1 VNAEHDEPEQ
11 VRRLLAAAAGPDP
24 EHEQIPEDVAGRLD
38 DVLAALVSER
48 ADAPVTAT
56 EEGVA
61 EDPVPDRATGVTEL
75 ASRRRRRWPQL
86 LLAAAAVS
94 VIALGVGIDDLTG
107 GQADSSTSAE
117 APSVASQDDAAGEA
131 GAEAAPERLEARS
144 PGDAERDRDLNTPPE
159 AASDLPR
166 LRTGSLRADV
176 QRVADFSLTAALSE
190 GFRRSGG
197 CVRPDTEAGDEW
209 LPVRLDGESAVLVL
223 RAPAGGRRTAE
234 VFTCDDADTPAA
246 STTIEAR

>member
-1 VNAEHDEPEQ
+1 MNAEHDEQEQ

-24 EHEQIPEDVAGRLD
+24 EHEQMPDDVAGRLD
-38 DVLAALVSER
+38 DVLAGLVSER

-61 EDPVPDRATGVTEL
+61 EDPVPEDEVTGVTEL

-107 GQADSSTSAE
+107 GQGDSSTSAE
-117 APSVASQDDAAGEA
+117 APSMATQDDAGGGAG
-131 GAEAAPERLEARS
+131 AAPERLEARS
-144 PGDAERDRDLNTPPE
+144 SEDAGADRDLLTPLPE

-176 QRVADFSLTAALSE
+176 QRVADFSLTAAQSE
-190 GFRRSGG
+190 GLRRSG
-197 CVRPDTEAGDEW
+197 CVRPDTGAGDEW
-209 LPVRLDGESAVLVL
+209 IPVRLDGESAVLVL

-234 VFTCDDADTPAA
+234 VFTCDDGDTPAA

>member
-1 VNAEHDEPEQ
+1 MNAEHDEQEQ

-24 EHEQIPEDVAGRLD
+24 GREQMPEDVAGRLD
-38 DVLAALVSER
+38 DVLAGLVSER
-48 ADAPVTAT
+48 ADAPVTVT
-56 EEGVA
+56 EEGGA
-61 EDPVPDRATGVTEL
+61 EEPVPEDEVTGVTEL

-107 GQADSSTSAE
+107 GQGDSSTSAD
-117 APSVASQDDAAGEA
+117 APSVVSKDDAGA
-131 GAEAAPERLEARS
+131 GAGAAPERLEARS
-144 PGDAERDRDLNTPPE
+144 SEDAGADRELVTPLPE

-176 QRVADFSLTAALSE
+176 QRVADFSLTAARSE
-190 GFRRSGG
+190 GLMRSGG
-197 CVRPDTEAGDEW
+197 CVLPDTEAGDEW
-209 LPVRLDGESAVLVL
+209 IPVRLDGESALLVL
-223 RAPAGGRRTAE
+223 RAPAGGRRTAD
-234 VFTCDDADTPAA
+234 VFTCDDGDTPVA

>member
-1 VNAEHDEPEQ
+1 MNEEHDEQEQ

-24 EHEQIPEDVAGRLD
+24 EPMPQNVAGRLD
-38 DVLAALVSER
+38 DVLAGLVSER
-48 ADAPVTAT
+48 ADAPVTTT

-61 EDPVPDRATGVTEL
+61 EGSVPEDEVTGVTQL

-94 VIALGVGIDDLTG
+94 VIALGVGIDDLTS
-107 GQADSSTSAE
+107 GQGDSSTSAE
-117 APSVASQDDAAGEA
+117 APSVATQDNAAGGA
-131 GAEAAPERLEARS
+131 GAAPERLGARS
-144 PGDAERDRDLNTPPE
+144 PEDAETNRDLSTPLPE
-159 AASDLPR
+159 AASDFPR
-166 LRTGSLRADV
+166 LRTASLRADV
-176 QRVADFSLTAALSE
+176 QRVADFSLTAAMSDGL
-190 GFRRSGG
+190 RRSGG
-197 CVRPDTEAGDEW
+197 CVLPETGAGDEW

>member
-1 VNAEHDEPEQ
+1 MNAEHDEQEQ

-24 EHEQIPEDVAGRLD
+24 EREQMPEDVAGRLD
-38 DVLAALVSER
+38 DVLAGLVSER
-48 ADAPVTAT
+48 ADAPVTVT
-56 EEGVA
+56 EEGGA
-61 EDPVPDRATGVTEL
+61 EEPVPQDEVTVTEL

-107 GQADSSTSAE
+107 GQGGSSTSAE
-117 APSVASQDDAAGEA
+117 APSAVSKDASGGAGT
-131 GAEAAPERLEARS
+131 APERLEARS
-144 PGDAERDRDLNTPPE
+144 SEDAGADRDLVTPLPE

-176 QRVADFSLTAALSE
+176 QRVADFSLTAARSE
-190 GFRRSGG
+190 GLLRSGG
-197 CVRPDTEAGDEW
+197 CVLPDTQADDEW

-234 VFTCDDADTPAA
+234 VFTCDDVDTPAA

>member
-1 VNAEHDEPEQ
+1 MNAEHDEQEQ

-24 EHEQIPEDVAGRLD
+24 EHEQMPADVAGRLD
-38 DVLAALVSER
+38 DVLAGLVSER
-48 ADAPVTAT
+48 ADAPVTAA

-61 EDPVPDRATGVTEL
+61 EVPVPEDEVTGVTEL

-107 GQADSSTSAE
+107 GQGDSSTTAE
-117 APSVASQDDAAGEA
+117 APSVATQEDAGGGAG
-131 GAEAAPERLEARS
+131 AAPERLDARS
-144 PGDAERDRDLNTPPE
+144 SEDAGADRDLITPLPE
-159 AASDLPR
+159 TASDLPR

-190 GFRRSGG
+190 GVRRSG

-209 LPVRLDGESAVLVL
+209 LPVRLDGDSAVLVL

-234 VFTCDDADTPAA
+234 VFTCDDGDTPAA

>member
-1 VNAEHDEPEQ
+1 MNAEHDEQEQ

-24 EHEQIPEDVAGRLD
+24 RREQMPEDVAGRLD
-38 DVLAALVSER
+38 DVLAGLVSER
-48 ADAPVTAT
+48 ADAPVTVT
-56 EEGVA
+56 EEGGA
-61 EDPVPDRATGVTEL
+61 GEPVPEDEVTGVTEL

-107 GQADSSTSAE
+107 GQGGSSTSAE
-117 APSVASQDDAAGEA
+117 APSAVTQKDAGGRAGT
-131 GAEAAPERLEARS
+131 APERLEARS
-144 PGDAERDRDLNTPPE
+144 SEDAGADRDLVTPLPE

-166 LRTGSLRADV
+166 LRIGSLRADV
-176 QRVADFSLTAALSE
+176 QRVADFSLTAARSE
-190 GFRRSGG
+190 GLLRSGG
-197 CVRPDTEAGDEW
+197 CVLPDTQADDEW

-234 VFTCDDADTPAA
+234 VFTCDDVDTPAA

>member
-1 VNAEHDEPEQ
+1 MNAEHDEQEQ

-24 EHEQIPEDVAGRLD
+24 EREQMPEDVAGRLD
-38 DVLAALVSER
+38 DVLAGLVSER
-48 ADAPVTAT
+48 ADAPVTVT
-56 EEGVA
+56 EEGGA
-61 EDPVPDRATGVTEL
+61 EEPVPEDEVTGVTEL

-107 GQADSSTSAE
+107 GQGDSSTSAE
-117 APSVASQDDAAGEA
+117 APSVVSKDDAGG
-131 GAEAAPERLEARS
+131 GAEAAPERLDARS
-144 PGDAERDRDLNTPPE
+144 PEDAGADRDLVTPLPE

-176 QRVADFSLTAALSE
+176 QRVADFSLKAALAE
-190 GFRRSGG
+190 GLRRSE

-209 LPVRLDGESAVLVL
+209 IPVRLDGESALLVL

-234 VFTCDDADTPAA
+234 VFTCDDVDKPAA

>member
-1 VNAEHDEPEQ
+1 MNAEHDEQEQ

-24 EHEQIPEDVAGRLD
+24 AHEQIPDDVAGRLD
-38 DVLAALVSER
+38 DVLAGLVSER
-48 ADAPVTAT
+48 ADAPVAAT

-61 EDPVPDRATGVTEL
+61 EDPVPEDEVTGVTEL

-107 GQADSSTSAE
+107 SQGDSSTSAE
-117 APSVASQDDAAGEA
+117 SPSVVSKGDAGGGAG
-131 GAEAAPERLEARS
+131 AAPERLEARS
-144 PGDAERDRDLNTPPE
+144 SEDAGADRDLVTPLPE
-159 AASDLPR
+159 AASDLTR

-176 QRVADFSLTAALSE
+176 QRVADFSLKAALAE
-190 GFRRSGG
+190 GLRRSG

-209 LPVRLDGESAVLVL
+209 IPVRLDGESAVLVL

-234 VFTCDDADTPAA
+234 VFTCDDVDTPAA

>member
-1 VNAEHDEPEQ
+1 MNAEHDEQEH

-24 EHEQIPEDVAGRLD
+24 GEQMPEDVAGRLD
-38 DVLAALVSER
+38 DVLAGLVSER
-48 ADAPVTAT
+48 ADAPATAT
-56 EEGVA
+56 EKGIA
-61 EDPVPDRATGVTEL
+61 EDPVPEDEVTGVTEL
-75 ASRRRRRWPQL
+75 ASRRRRRWPKL

-107 GQADSSTSAE
+107 GQGDSSTSAE
-117 APSVASQDDAAGEA
+117 SPSVASKDDAGGGAG
-131 GAEAAPERLEARS
+131 AAPERLEARS
-144 PGDAERDRDLNTPPE
+144 SEDAGADRDLVTPLPE
-159 AASDLPR
+159 AASDLTR

-176 QRVADFSLTAALSE
+176 QRVADFSLKAALAE
-190 GFRRSGG
+190 GLRRSG